1 MMGKQA
7 TYPIL
12 LNGLKVQKAFKGRGV
27 PNTFIIDQQGKV
39 RYKHRGFSDGMKK
52 FIEMEIQSLL
62 ETDSIVSSDGIS
74 RSVISIAA

>member
-62 ETDSIVSSDGIS
+62 EADSIVSSDGIS

>member
-12 LNGLKVQKAFKGRGV
+12 LNGLKVQKAFQGRGV

-62 ETDSIVSSDGIS
+62 DETGAKLIP
-74 RSVISIAA
+74 AL